1 MAIFEIVILGVI
13 LVGFFALIAYVA
25 NYARSKTED

>member
-1 MAIFEIVILGVI
+1 MGIFELTWLGMI

-25 NYARSKTED
+25 HYARSKTED

>member
-1 MAIFEIVILGVI
+1 MSIFEILIIGMI

-25 NYARSKTED
+25 HYARSKTED